1 MAASKQKPVYSVYI
15 ISGGT
20 KYNLTPALTS
30 IDRADPKG
38 QIAQKVNLQFAN
50 VEVQG
55 SHISSILQ
63 PRSRVFVYADDGSK
77 DGEVFRGY
85 LWTRNYKSS
94 LDERD
99 LKYTCY
105 DNLIYLQESEESL
118 YFSSGQSSKAIV
130 SSICSKW
137 GINLSYSYESITHGK
152 LPLRGNLYDILTE
165 DILAPVRKRTKKKF
179 VVLSDQDT
187 MYVKPTGANTTIYQF
202 LAGKNVTSTTSGWT
216 MDGMITKV
224 VIVGMAN
231 DDGKE
236 PIEATVSGDTSQ
248 YGTLQKIQDRDED
261 TTLSDAKLEAQ
272 YTIDEN
278 GTPKWEYEI
287 VAPDVPWI
295 RKGDKVYVHAG
306 DIVQRNLIVA
316 SVDRKAD
323 NKRSQMTLT
332 LEDS

>member
-1 MAASKQKPVYSVYI
+1 MAATKQKPVYSVYI

-20 KYNLTPALTS
+20 KYNLTPAITS

-38 QIAQKVNLQFAN
+38 QIAQRVNLQFTNAQ
-50 VEVQG
+50 VQG
-55 SHISSILQ
+55 SHISSILK

-94 LDERD
+94 LEERD

-137 GINLSYSYESITHGK
+137 GIPLSYSYGSITHGK
-152 LPLRGNLYDILTE
+152 LPLRGNIYDILTE
-165 DILAPVRKRTKKKF
+165 DILVPVRKRTKKKF

-202 LAGKNVTSTTSGWT
+202 HAGKNVISTTSGWT

-224 VIVGMAN
+224 IIVGKA
-231 DDGKE
+231 DDDDRE

-248 YGTLQKIQDRDED
+248 YGTLQKIQDRDDD

-287 VAPDVPWI
+287 VAPDIPWI

-306 DIVQRNLIVA
+306 DIVQRYLIVT
-316 SVDRKAD
+316 SVDRTAD
-323 NKRSQMTLT
+323 NKKVQMTLT
-332 LEDS
+332 LEDV